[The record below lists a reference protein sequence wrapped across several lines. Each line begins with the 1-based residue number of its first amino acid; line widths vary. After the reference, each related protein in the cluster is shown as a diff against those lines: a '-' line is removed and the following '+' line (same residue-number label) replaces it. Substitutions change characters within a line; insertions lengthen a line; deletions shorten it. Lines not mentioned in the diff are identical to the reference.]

1 MKNKNF
7 IIFSIVSVVFVFTLF
22 IVSYISSSKIS
33 YIEISKRVL
42 FEKATSLFNNIVN
55 TREWASRHGGVYI
68 KAHEGIEPNP
78 YLTDNYTY
86 TKDNELLIKVNPAW
100 MTRQISELSNKK
112 EKYYFRITS
121 LQPVN
126 PNNIADKFE
135 KRALTYLE
143 NNQNE
148 KFYSSIEKDKYHL
161 LGTLLVKKSC
171 LSCHQ
176 SQGYKEG
183 DIIGGLRVSIPVDTY
198 NENVQLITSKTDLL
212 YLITFITSIIF
223 ISIFTFTVQSIY
235 NREKNILKLNKTL
248 ERKVRS
254 RTKELS
260 IANEQLTQISMQD
273 YLTNI
278 PNRRYFFKVGSQSF
292 NVAKRERFNLSLL
305 CIDIDFFKK
314 VNDTYGHQIGDEI
327 LKLVSSTMNKQIRKA
342 DILARTGGEEFVIL
356 LHNVDSNGAFILAE
370 KIREIISKTPYTKRK
385 LEINTTVSIGISEL
399 NDEDKDLDTLMAKAD
414 EALYI
419 SKQEG
424 RNCTTIYKTT

>member
-7 IIFSIVSVVFVFTLF
+7 IIFSIVSIVFVFTLF
-22 IVSYISSSKIS
+22 IISYISSSKIS
-33 YIEISKRVL
+33 YIEISKKVL
-42 FEKATSLFNNIVN
+42 YEKATSLFNNIVN
-55 TREWASRHGGVYI
+55 TREWASSHGGVYI
-68 KAHEGIEPNP
+68 KAHDGLKPNP
-78 YLTDNYTY
+78 YLKDNYTI
-86 TKDNELLIKVNPAW
+86 TKDNQLLIKVNPAW

-112 EKYYFRITS
+112 EKYYFKITS
-121 LQPVN
+121 LQPIN
-126 PNNIADKFE
+126 PNNIPDRFE
-135 KRALTYLE
+135 ERALKYLE
-143 NNQNE
+143 SNPNK
-148 KFYSSIEKDKYHL
+148 KFYYNIEEDKYHF
-161 LGTLLVKKSC
+161 LGTLLVKESC

-248 ERKVRS
+248 ERKVKS

-260 IANEQLTQISMQD
+260 KANEQLTHISMQD
-273 YLTNI
+273 FLTNI

-292 NVAKRERFNLSLL
+292 NVAKRERFKISLI
-305 CIDIDFFKK
+305 CIDIDFFKR

-342 DILARTGGEEFVIL
+342 DILARTGGEEFVVL
-356 LHNVDSNGAFILAE
+356 LHNVDAEGAFVLSE
-370 KIREIISKTPYTKRK
+370 KIRENIFSTPYIKRDYH
-385 LEINTTVSIGISEL
+385 INTTVSIGISEL
-399 NDEDKDLDTLMAKAD
+399 DELDEDLDDLMAKAD
-414 EALYI
+414 EALYV
-419 SKQEG
+419 SKQQG
-424 RNCTTIYKTT
+424 RNRSTIYKRA